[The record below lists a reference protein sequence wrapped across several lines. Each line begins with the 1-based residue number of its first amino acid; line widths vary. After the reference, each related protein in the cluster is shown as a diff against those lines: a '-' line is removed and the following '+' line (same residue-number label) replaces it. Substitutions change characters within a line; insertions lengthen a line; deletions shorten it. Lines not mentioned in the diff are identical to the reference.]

1 MQTHGVNGD
10 AISNAVRHHRVLKLV
25 SLAPFRS
32 RFSEHEVVRILYE
45 NAMARKFKQEAR
57 EEKGLGVREDH
68 IDDFLAFLF
77 LFFVFVL
84 SFFCVVKEGA

>member
-1 MQTHGVNGD
+1 
-10 AISNAVRHHRVLKLV
+10 
-25 SLAPFRS
+25 
-32 RFSEHEVVRILYE
+32 
-45 NAMARKFKQEAR
+45 MARKFKQEAR